1 MLSLSGSVSLR
12 KQGEFDGSN
21 IFRDCKNIRE
31 DHGRKTQ
38 TCMKIVYR
46 TVAYFIVACFGLC
59 NIVEA
64 QSQSLDVDSAF
75 AAARTLAFNGKR
87 KEGREL
93 ALRLI
98 QQHPAYLD
106 LKTFV
111 GRTYAWDGAYAE
123 ARAQFAAVTT
133 TDANTLDNY
142 LAWADAERWADEPSK
157 EMNVVEKGLARFS
170 DNADLLYRKA
180 KLLSN
185 TGRMAEAK
193 SFAQKALRKQPNHE
207 AAYVLLQELRSQ
219 LLDNSISA
227 GFSYDQYSKYYS
239 SSKLAYVQASRATRL
254 GSLIARVNYA
264 SRFGKAAFQPEV
276 DLYPR
281 LFRGFYAYLN
291 AGFSGENLFPKHRYG
306 AEVFA
311 SLPHSFEASVGAR
324 YLNFGPDSKVTIY
337 TGSIGYYVGNYWLSF
352 RPYITPDSGR
362 SGTSASLTV
371 RRYFRNPEQYFS
383 VRTGAGISPELLNT
397 QIAPN
402 VTAKQFYNLRSHSIS
417 IGYQQPL
424 SKRWTVN
431 GSIGVSQQEPPFAA
445 GEYVT
450 NTSGSLSLRYRYK

>member
-1 MLSLSGSVSLR
+1 
-12 KQGEFDGSN
+12 
-21 IFRDCKNIRE
+21 
-31 DHGRKTQ
+31 
-38 TCMKIVYR
+38 MKIFYR
-46 TVAYFIVACFGLC
+46 IAVYFITACCGLC

-64 QSQSLDVDSAF
+64 QSPSLDVDSAF
-75 AAARTLAFNGKR
+75 AAARTFAFNGKR

-98 QQHPAYLD
+98 QQHPTYLD

-111 GRTYAWDGAYAE
+111 GRTFAWDEAYAE
-123 ARAQFAAVTT
+123 ARAQFLAVTT
-133 TDANTLDNY
+133 ADPKTLDNY
-142 LAWADAERWADEPSK
+142 IAWADAERWADEPLK
-157 EMNVVEKGLARFS
+157 ELEVVEKGLVQFS

-185 TGRMAEAK
+185 MGRVADAK
-193 SFAQKALRKQPNHE
+193 SFAQKALRKQPSHE
-207 AAYVLLQELRSQ
+207 AAYVLLQQLRSQ
-219 LLDNSISA
+219 LLDNSLSA

-239 SSKLAYVQASRATRL
+239 SSKLAYVQASRTTPL
-254 GSLIARVNYA
+254 GSVIARVNYA
-264 SRFGKAAFQPEV
+264 ARFGKTAFQPEI

-281 LFRGFYAYLN
+281 LFKGLYAYLN
-291 AGFSGENLFPKHRYG
+291 AGFSGESLFPKQRYG
-306 AEVFA
+306 AEIFA
-311 SLPHSFEASVGAR
+311 SLPHSFEASAGVR

-337 TGSIGYYVGNYWLSF
+337 TGSAGYYTGNYWLSF

-362 SGTSASLTV
+362 SSTSASLTV

-383 VRTGAGISPELLNT
+383 VRIGAGISPELLNT
-397 QIAPN
+397 QVGPN

-431 GSIGVSQQEPPFAA
+431 GSIGVNQQEPPFAI

-450 NTSGSLSLRYRYK
+450 NTSGSLSVKYRYK